1 MTVPELY
8 NTYLSVSRGS
18 LNKPWKPRKD
28 FDGFD
33 KTPDGYICKRLE
45 LFFKKFPQINP
56 RDYFK
61 APYEVYKDEEHF
73 PLNFYTTQKAIAI
86 YSTVQKQKKE
96 ELPDTESQIEDIKKS
111 LKYIA
116 STCIRRNITFNQY
129 CKIKEGYTY
138 KPFVD
143 YNDKLINIYVLIKLP
158 FFEVQLNSLNPQDK
172 LLYLKDI
179 ANNIQKYKMRLNTSV
194 KAKNLIDEG
203 LKLITNTTNNID
215 KTKN

>member
-56 RDYFK
+56 IEYFK

-86 YSTVQKQKKE
+86 YSTVQMQKKE
-96 ELPDTESQIEDIKKS
+96 ELPDTQDQIADIKKS

-116 STCIRRNITFNQY
+116 STCLRDKLTLSEY
-129 CKIKEGYTY
+129 CSKKEGYTY
-138 KPFVD
+138 KQFID
-143 YNDKLINIYVLIKLP
+143 YNNKLINIYVLIKLP
-158 FFEVQLNSLNPQDK
+158 FFETQLNSLNLQDK
-172 LLYLKDI
+172 LLYLKDT
-179 ANNIQKYKMRLNTSV
+179 ANNISKYKMRLNASV
-194 KAKNLIDEG
+194 KAKKLVDEG
-203 LKLITNTTNNID
+203 LKLITNTTNTID
-215 KTKN
+215 KTKL